1 MTIESLE
8 IHGLELGH
16 SVSM

>member
-8 IHGLELGH
+8 ILT
-16 SVSM
+16 S